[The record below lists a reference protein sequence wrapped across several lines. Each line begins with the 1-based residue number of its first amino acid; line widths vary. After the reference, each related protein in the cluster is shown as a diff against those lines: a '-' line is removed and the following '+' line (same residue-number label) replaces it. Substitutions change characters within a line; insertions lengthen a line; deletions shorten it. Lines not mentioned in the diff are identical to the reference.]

1 MQSKHDALEKQ
12 RKELLAEKQK
22 LDVERMRHVRE
33 VKLQWDYNTSA
44 YNLQCHQG
52 VLYNRYVLLNLFGK
66 GGFAEVRYMPAGMLL
81 LAETVTPNIIRVNL
95 AVRAPCQSKA
105 AVLRTASQSAYKEEA
120 MALLL

>member
-12 RKELLAEKQK
+12 RKEMLAEKQK

-33 VKLQWDYNTSA
+33 VKLQWDYNLSS

-66 GGFAEVRYMPAGMLL
+66 GGFAEVRCM
-81 LAETVTPNIIRVNL
+81 I
-95 AVRAPCQSKA
+95 
-105 AVLRTASQSAYKEEA
+105 
-120 MALLL
+120 